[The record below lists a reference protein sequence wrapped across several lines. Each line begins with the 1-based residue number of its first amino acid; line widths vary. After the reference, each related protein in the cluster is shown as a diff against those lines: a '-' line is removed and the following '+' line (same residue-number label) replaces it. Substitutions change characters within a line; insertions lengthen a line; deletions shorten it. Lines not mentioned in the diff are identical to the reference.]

1 MFGMLRVP
9 KNTYKMKGRPKNPK
23 EAEISFFLV
32 VHSCILAAPGQK
44 MCAGCTEQKLVSI
57 NLALKNKTRFEIDH

>member
-1 MFGMLRVP
+1 
-9 KNTYKMKGRPKNPK
+9 MKGRPKNPK